1 MQSVEWEKW
10 TSWTS
15 QRNGFPRVKK
25 SIELYLLSKLK
36 KEGSV
41 SKNEINIVPWN
52 ITKLRIRE
60 Y

>member
-10 TSWTS
+10 TSRTS
-15 QRNGFPRVKK
+15 QCNGFPRVKK
-25 SIELYLLSKLK
+25 PIELYLLSKLK

-52 ITKLRIRE
+52 VTKLRIRE